1 MQQVPLQATL
11 ALVSTEKVLVH
22 SRTKVKFEGSCTST
36 SPRPLSQPWESGSMR
51 KSGRVFL
58 CENACSICSVQNES
72 LTKSFDAIKE
82 SLAGLVFTPRPLSAC
97 SLGDYCTVDV
107 II

>member
-22 SRTKVKFEGSCTST
+22 IRTKVKFEGSPPPLLVP
-36 SPRPLSQPWESGSMR
+36 SPSHGRVGLQ
-51 KSGRVFL
+51 KSGRVL
-58 CENACSICSVQNES
+58 CVKMPALYSVQNES
-72 LTKSFDAIKE
+72 LTKSFDTQEEPGGVGVHTKT
-82 SLAGLVFTPRPLSAC
+82 SQC
-97 SLGDYCTVDV
+97 SLGDYCTVGV